1 MDTIAAYLIFL
12 NLVGFLIMGEDKR
25 RAKMHRWRISERMLF
40 LVSILGGSIGTWAG
54 MYVFR
59 HKTRHWY
66 FVIGMPLILILQIA
80 GTIWLYRQGLYYF
93 YLFDITILAFGIA
106 KKRKV
111 IYNDKHSKRQV
122 FFVERHID
130 QTAKKG
136 RITEYVYTG
145 RYSGS

>member
-59 HKTRHWY
+59 HKTR
-66 FVIGMPLILILQIA
+66 
-80 GTIWLYRQGLYYF
+80 
-93 YLFDITILAFGIA
+93 
-106 KKRKV
+106 
-111 IYNDKHSKRQV
+111 SE
-122 FFVERHID
+122 ERRVGKECRSRWSPYH
-130 QTAKKG
+130 
-136 RITEYVYTG
+136 
-145 RYSGS
+145 

>member
-25 RAKMHRWRISERMLF
+25 RAKMHRSRISERMLF

-80 GTIWLYRQGLYYF
+80 GAIWLYRQGLYH
-93 YLFDITILAFGIA
+93 L
-106 KKRKV
+106 
-111 IYNDKHSKRQV
+111 
-122 FFVERHID
+122 
-130 QTAKKG
+130 
-136 RITEYVYTG
+136 
-145 RYSGS
+145 

>member
-25 RAKMHRWRISERMLF
+25 WAKMHRCRISERMLF

-80 GTIWLYRQGLYYF
+80 GAIWLYRQGLYHLY
-93 YLFDITILAFGIA
+93 
-106 KKRKV
+106 
-111 IYNDKHSKRQV
+111 
-122 FFVERHID
+122 
-130 QTAKKG
+130 
-136 RITEYVYTG
+136 
-145 RYSGS
+145 

>member
-25 RAKMHRWRISERMLF
+25 RAKMQRWRISERMLF

-80 GTIWLYRQGLYYF
+80 GAIWLYRQGLYH
-93 YLFDITILAFGIA
+93 L
-106 KKRKV
+106 
-111 IYNDKHSKRQV
+111 
-122 FFVERHID
+122 
-130 QTAKKG
+130 
-136 RITEYVYTG
+136 
-145 RYSGS
+145 

>member
-12 NLVGFLIMGEDKR
+12 NLVGFLIMGEDTR

-66 FVIGMPLILILQIA
+66 FVIGIPLILILQIA
-80 GTIWLYRQGLYYF
+80 GAIWLYRQGLYH
-93 YLFDITILAFGIA
+93 L
-106 KKRKV
+106 
-111 IYNDKHSKRQV
+111 
-122 FFVERHID
+122 
-130 QTAKKG
+130 
-136 RITEYVYTG
+136 
-145 RYSGS
+145 

>member
-1 MDTIAAYLIFL
+1 
-12 NLVGFLIMGEDKR
+12 MGEDKR

-80 GTIWLYRQGLYYF
+80 VPSGFIVRAY
-93 YLFDITILAFGIA
+93 I
-106 KKRKV
+106 
-111 IYNDKHSKRQV
+111 IYNNL
-122 FFVERHID
+122 I
-130 QTAKKG
+130 
-136 RITEYVYTG
+136 
-145 RYSGS
+145 

>member
-1 MDTIAAYLIFL
+1 MNLKALRAGSHCVGDELCRAGGESCRTGFYFRKKEKHMDTIAAYLIFL

-66 FVIGMPLILILQIA
+66 WNATDPHFTDRRCHLALSSGLISFII
-80 GTIWLYRQGLYYF
+80 I
-93 YLFDITILAFGIA
+93 
-106 KKRKV
+106 
-111 IYNDKHSKRQV
+111 
-122 FFVERHID
+122 
-130 QTAKKG
+130 
-136 RITEYVYTG
+136 
-145 RYSGS
+145 